1 MNNIRNFAMVA
12 AMVSAVAVSNAQSF
26 QLRAGAGATMN
37 GNTFVVA
44 PGSSFT
50 VEVWYVNPHAGP
62 RVNVGNVA
70 LAFDRTNGSGATAT
84 GLDNKLSVT
93 SNQVFGSVVN
103 ADAPGVLNFERSLGT
118 NFSIRS
124 AAVASAAGNNYGF
137 AGGAARP
144 LTAFQSIQT
153 PIGTAGAFN
162 GDTKVMEFVI
172 NASAIANGDTYGD
185 DANEAG
191 LFAVHQGTSTTG
203 AGPQTGASGWFG
215 TNSNFRAGSEKY
227 AVQAVPE
234 PATMVAVAAGLAAFA
249 RRRRSK

>member
-50 VEVWYVNPHAGP
+50 VEVWYVNPHAGAA
-62 RVNVGNVA
+62 VNGGNIA
-70 LAFDRTNGSGATAT
+70 LGFDRTNGTGTTAA
-84 GLDNKLSVT
+84 GLDGKLSVT
-93 SNQVFGSVVN
+93 SNSVFG
-103 ADAPGVLNFERSLGT
+103 GVGALNFERSLGT
-118 NFSIRS
+118 GMSIRG
-124 AAVASAAGNNYGF
+124 AATTTTAGNNYGF

-144 LTAFQSIQT
+144 LTAFQAIST
-153 PIGTAGAFN
+153 PIGTSGAFN
-162 GDTKVMEFVI
+162 GDTKVMEFVV
-172 NASAIANGDTYGD
+172 SAAALANGDTYGD

-191 LFAVHQGTSTTG
+191 LFIVNQGASTTG
-203 AGPQTGASGWFG
+203 AGPQTGSSGWFG
-215 TNSNFRAGSEKY
+215 TNSAFRAGSEKY